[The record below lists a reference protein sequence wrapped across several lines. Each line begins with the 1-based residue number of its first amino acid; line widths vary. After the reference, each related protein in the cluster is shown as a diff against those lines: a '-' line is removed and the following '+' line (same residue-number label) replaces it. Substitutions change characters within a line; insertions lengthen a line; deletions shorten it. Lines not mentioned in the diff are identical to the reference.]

1 MKHLPATTPDIPRRI
16 EEEGILFK
24 NPSEMKVDFRTVDQI
39 VVRILDL
46 SDPEYSASC
55 LVLFFVNAPNLAID

>member
-1 MKHLPATTPDIPRRI
+1 MKPTEASIPDLPRRI
-16 EEEGILFK
+16 QEDGILFK

-46 SDPEYSASC
+46 SDP
-55 LVLFFVNAPNLAID
+55 